1 MSTKTINTP
10 INNLKIHLNKVVA
23 DERGIYCDMAPGGT
37 DNPFF
42 KDGIKHIHGS
52 IAIKK
57 LIPRGGHYHYHLREN
72 FYTLSGTALWYFYDF
87 RKDSPTYQTGYS
99 VVLGFNPTEKEID
112 VPSYA
117 ITQGSMAQIFI
128 PPGVYHIF
136 WPLTDEKV
144 IVAGTGSLDYD
155 SADYAR
161 PEIKEVPGAK
171 EVFEKIKKV
180 FEIPSMREKSE
191 REDVYPRL
199 LEGQNFSKEGDIG
212 QCHLQREETG
222 SWRLPKMK
230 AIIAAG
236 RSDNLRPLTHT
247 MNKHLIP
254 LANKPMIFYAIE
266 HLAQTGFKEIGIVVS
281 PEDKEL
287 PKVVGDGERW
297 NIKIQYFLQTGGAL
311 GLAHAI
317 KVSWDYLCDDP
328 FIFYL
333 GDNIIKENL
342 QELINKFF
350 NEKLNCLLG
359 LAKIKNPQRFGV
371 PIFENGKII
380 KVEER
385 PMEPKSE
392 FAVTGFYI
400 YDKNVHQIID
410 NLKPSSRGEFEI
422 SDVQSELI
430 GQGFNVGW
438 HKLKSWWKDRG
449 KPEDILE
456 GNSFALEEIN
466 SKIEGLIDSSVE
478 IQGKVDIGANSKILG
493 NSVLRGPIS
502 IAQGATIRDSYIGP
516 FTSIGNRAEVYNSEI
531 ESSLIMDE
539 SYISN
544 PSRIVNSLIGRN
556 SSVISSKN
564 KKPSGHKIIVG
575 ENSKIEL

>member
-1 MSTKTINTP
+1 
-10 INNLKIHLNKVVA
+10 
-23 DERGIYCDMAPGGT
+23 MAPGGT

-57 LIPRGGHYHYHLREN
+57 LVPRGGHYHYHLREN

-99 VVLGFNPTEKEID
+99 VILGFNPAEKEID

-117 ITQGSMAQIFI
+117 ISQGSMAQIFI

-144 IVAGTGSLDYD
+144 IVAGTGSIDYD
-155 SADYAR
+155 SSDYAR
-161 PEIKEVPGAK
+161 PEIDEVPGAK
-171 EVFEKIKKV
+171 EIFEKIKKV
-180 FEIPSMREKSE
+180 FETPSTLIEKKMRANNEIAASLPE
-191 REDVYPRL
+191 VAPR
-199 LEGQNFSKEGDIG
+199 NDIG
-212 QCHLQREETG
+212 KL
-222 SWRLPKMK
+222 K

-236 RSDNLRPLTHT
+236 RNSNLRPLTHT

-266 HLAQTGFKEIGIVVS
+266 HLAKTGFKEIGIVIN

-287 PKVVGDGERW
+287 PKVVGNGERW
-297 NIKIQYFLQTGGAL
+297 NIKIQYIPQTGGAL

-317 KVSWDYLCDDP
+317 KASREYLGDDP

-342 QELINKFF
+342 QELIDKFF
-350 NEKLNCLLG
+350 SEKLNCLLG

-371 PIFENGKII
+371 PVFENGKII

-392 FAVTGFYI
+392 FAVTGFYV

-466 SKIEGLIDSSVE
+466 SKIDGLIDSSVE
-478 IQGKVDIGANSKILG
+478 IQGKVEIGANSKILG

-516 FTSIGNRAEVYNSEI
+516 FTSIGNRAEIYNSEI

-539 SYISN
+539 SYVSL

-556 SSVISSKN
+556 SSIVSSKN
-564 KKPSGHKIIVG
+564 KKPSGNKIIVG

>member
-1 MSTKTINTP
+1 
-10 INNLKIHLNKVVA
+10 
-23 DERGIYCDMAPGGT
+23 
-37 DNPFF
+37 
-42 KDGIKHIHGS
+42 
-52 IAIKK
+52 
-57 LIPRGGHYHYHLREN
+57 
-72 FYTLSGTALWYFYDF
+72 
-87 RKDSPTYQTGYS
+87 
-99 VVLGFNPTEKEID
+99 
-112 VPSYA
+112 
-117 ITQGSMAQIFI
+117 
-128 PPGVYHIF
+128 
-136 WPLTDEKV
+136 
-144 IVAGTGSLDYD
+144 
-155 SADYAR
+155 
-161 PEIKEVPGAK
+161 
-171 EVFEKIKKV
+171 
-180 FEIPSMREKSE
+180 
-191 REDVYPRL
+191 
-199 LEGQNFSKEGDIG
+199 
-212 QCHLQREETG
+212 
-222 SWRLPKMK
+222 
-230 AIIAAG
+230 
-236 RSDNLRPLTHT
+236 
-247 MNKHLIP
+247 
-254 LANKPMIFYAIE
+254 MIFYAIE
-266 HLAQTGFKEIGIVVS
+266 HLAKTGFKEIGIIIS

-287 PKVVGDGERW
+287 PKVVGDGKRW
-297 NIKIQYFLQTGGAL
+297 NIKIQYILQTGGAL

-317 KVSWDYLCDDP
+317 KVSREYLGDDP

-342 QELINKFF
+342 QELIDKFF
-350 NEKLNCLLG
+350 DEKLNCLLG

-371 PIFENGKII
+371 PVFENGKII

-392 FAVTGFYI
+392 FAVTGFYV

-456 GNSFALEEIN
+456 GNRFALEEIK
-466 SKIEGLIDSSVE
+466 SKTDGLIDPSVE
-478 IQGKVDIGANSKILG
+478 IQGKVEIGANSKILG

-502 IAQGATIRDSYIGP
+502 IAQGATIRNSYIGP

-539 SYISN
+539 SYISL

>member
-1 MSTKTINTP
+1 MEIKTINTP
-10 INNLKIHLNKVVA
+10 INDLKIHLNKVVA

-57 LIPRGGHYHYHLREN
+57 LVPRGGHYHYHLREN

-99 VVLGFNPTEKEID
+99 VILGFNPAEKEID

-161 PEIKEVPGAK
+161 PEIDEVSGAK

-180 FEIPSMREKSE
+180 FGGENNKEA
-191 REDVYPRL
+191 
-199 LEGQNFSKEGDIG
+199 EGEVTPL
-212 QCHLQREETG
+212 HLQDIHK
-222 SWRLPKMK
+222 LK

-236 RSDNLRPLTHT
+236 RNNNLRPLTHT

-266 HLAQTGFKEIGIVVS
+266 HLAKTGFKEIGIVVS

-287 PKVVGDGERW
+287 PKVVGNGERW
-297 NIKIQYFLQTGGAL
+297 NIKIQYIPQTGGAL

-317 KVSWDYLCDDP
+317 KVSRGYLGDDP

-342 QELINKFF
+342 QELIDKFF
-350 NEKLNCLLG
+350 DDKLNCLLG

-371 PIFENGKII
+371 PVFENGKII

-430 GQGFNVGW
+430 GRGFNVGW

-449 KPEDILE
+449 RPEDILE

-466 SKIEGLIDSSVE
+466 SKIEGTVDAGVE
-478 IQGKVDIGANSKILG
+478 IQGKVEIGANSKILG

-516 FTSIGNRAEVYNSEI
+516 FTSIGNRVEIYNSEI

-544 PSRIVNSLIGRN
+544 PLRIVNSLIGRN
-556 SSVISSKN
+556 SSIVSSKN
-564 KKPSGHKIIVG
+564 KKPSGNKIIVG

>member
-1 MSTKTINTP
+1 MQTKTINTP
-10 INNLKIHLNKVVA
+10 INDLKIHLNKVVA

-42 KDGIKHIHGS
+42 KNGIKHIHGS

-57 LIPRGGHYHYHLREN
+57 LIPRGGHYHYRLREN

-99 VVLGFNPTEKEID
+99 VILGFNPTEKEID

-155 SADYAR
+155 SSDYAR
-161 PEIKEVPGAK
+161 PEISEVPGAK
-171 EVFEKIKKV
+171 EIFEKIKKI
-180 FEIPSMREKSE
+180 FISG
-191 REDVYPRL
+191 DTPRPGL
-199 LEGQNFSKEGDIG
+199 GKLAK
-212 QCHLQREETG
+212 TG
-222 SWRLPKMK
+222 SWRLPKLK

-236 RSDNLRPLTHT
+236 RNNNLRSLAHT
-247 MNKHLIP
+247 ANKHLIP

-266 HLAQTGFKEIGIVVS
+266 HLAQTGFKEIGIVIS

-287 PKVVGDGERW
+287 PKVAGDGERW
-297 NIKIQYFLQTGGAL
+297 NIKIKYIPQTGGAL

-317 KVSWDYLCDDP
+317 KASREYLGDDP

-342 QELINKFF
+342 RELIDKFF
-350 NEKLNCLLG
+350 SEKLNCLLG

-371 PIFENGKII
+371 PVFENGKII

-385 PMEPKSE
+385 PMEPKSK
-392 FAVTGFYI
+392 FAVTGFYV
-400 YDKNVHQIID
+400 YDKNVHRIID

-422 SDVQSELI
+422 SDVHSELI
-430 GQGFNVGW
+430 GQGFNIGW
-438 HKLKSWWKDRG
+438 QGLKSWWKDRG

-456 GNSFALEEIN
+456 GNCFVLEEID
-466 SKIEGLIDSSVE
+466 SKIEGLIDPSVE
-478 IQGKVDIGANSKILG
+478 IQGKVEIGANSKILG

-502 IAQGATIRDSYIGP
+502 IAQGATIKDSYIGP
-516 FTSIGNRAEVYNSEI
+516 FTSIGNRTEIYNSEI

-539 SYISN
+539 SYISL
-544 PSRIVNSLIGRN
+544 PSRVVNSLIGKN